1 MLWWQAHRCLCAVRS
16 TGPTAASHRMCND
29 TDHTA
34 LNCCRSRERLSRVA
48 CASNHQRMS
57 TYHDSAAKTPGTSV
71 IQMRT
76 NVGHCSLRL
85 RWLKQRPRGLRS
97 LPTVTQHFAFFLFF
111 QFRKVCVIRYLPLW
125 RFLAPDSHS
134 EEQRL
139 DYPTVNQSNGC
150 SCKPTMK
157 HHKQMASRHHTP
169 APPPNTSPLV
179 RDCKLLRIHFTCLPL
194 I

>member
-111 QFRKVCVIRYLPLW
+111 SVSQSLRDTISSFVEIPRPRLPL
-125 RFLAPDSHS
+125 RRAEIGLSNCQS
-134 EEQRL
+134 IKRL
-139 DYPTVNQSNGC
+139 LMQA
-150 SCKPTMK
+150 
-157 HHKQMASRHHTP
+157 HHEASQTDGQ
-169 APPPNTSPLV
+169 PPPHACTPTQ
-179 RDCKLLRIHFTCLPL
+179 H
-194 I
+194 